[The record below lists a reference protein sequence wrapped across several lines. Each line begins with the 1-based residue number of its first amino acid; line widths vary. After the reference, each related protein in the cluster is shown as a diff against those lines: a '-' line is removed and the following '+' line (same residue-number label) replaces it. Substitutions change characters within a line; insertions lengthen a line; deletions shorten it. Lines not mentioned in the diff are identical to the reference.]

1 MNQRLMATVFASLVA
16 IASPV
21 NVLASEVASQ
31 LLPRALQGSRST
43 HSSPRPW
50 ITVCLDQVQVQVD
63 VVSTSCLDWVQ
74 VDVGVGVGVDVDVDA
89 ELNAVADDR
98 LMDGQSLIPM
108 SLSDLQAFA

>member
-50 ITVCLDQVQVQVD
+50 ITVCLDQVQEQVD

-74 VDVGVGVGVDVDVDA
+74 VQVDVGVDVDEDA

-108 SLSDLQAFA
+108 SLSDLQAFS

>member
-74 VDVGVGVGVDVDVDA
+74 VDVGVDVDEDA